1 MEKSIR
7 FVTVRV
13 IDKQPPPLSPP
24 SPLGIIAASID
35 ISGDQKSAQPH
46 GVHMPQT
53 KHALVTR
60 SLTHNWLSETVQWR
74 QFNRDGKME

>member
-1 MEKSIR
+1 MVAELTPIPHWINRSANKMEKSIR

-13 IDKQPPPLSPP
+13 IDKQPPPLSLP

-53 KHALVTR
+53 KYALVTR
-60 SLTHNWLSETVQWR
+60 
-74 QFNRDGKME
+74 